1 MIEKSNKRI
10 LERVD
15 VIMKKPFGTTLE
27 EVSIKR
33 LKREALEQGLTASTI
48 LEFLINEYFDNDKI
62 SEYLRKRLTK
72 RKESTNER
80 AD

>member
-1 MIEKSNKRI
+1 
-10 LERVD
+10 
-15 VIMKKPFGTTLE
+15 MKKPFGTTLE

-33 LKREALEQGLTASTI
+33 LKREAIEQGLTASMI

-62 SEYLRKRLTK
+62 SEYLRKRLIK